1 MQGYAVKTFMPGNYI
16 FSEGG
21 KKKSLDT
28 SARGI
33 VKKIASFSNLGVSV
47 YGYWLNTS
55 TPLSLSLSLSLSQI
69 DQYSR

>member
-1 MQGYAVKTFMPGNYI
+1 MPGYAVKTFMPGNYI

-55 TPLSLSLSLSLSQI
+55 APLSLSLSLSQI